1 MKQQIKQTNTIDEKL
16 FSKLKQFSI
25 IDEEVQNSNRNTL
38 ENNQPNYE
46 LVNIKNTDSAIK
58 RDFKVINNKKI
69 NSVRASSPLLSNQ
82 MLITNTPNY
91 TDISGPSK
99 GLKSNYTSGSYSKLP
114 YQSNKSGNSSNNNY
128 TSGKIKNKYDNYS
141 TNKGRSK
148 SKSKDL
154 NSKPNSISLYQEGIK
169 TNYTNSKLQNK
180 RNFNE
185 NCEFDNLYHYNNIR
199 EKSLSQLAPSMMM
212 DSSNYNSY
220 VTNKIQKSN
229 NPSFSSKNALI
240 QANLG
245 DINSGIAMKNQYEEP
260 KQNIGQETI
269 NLNLNLNIN
278 KNQFKS
284 QDIILKNDIRN
295 EKNDLSY
302 EIEQGY
308 IENKSFQNNYYNSN
322 NMQNQ
327 NNKKSNK
334 NNTKVGNFN
343 KFNDNNKQNYPN
355 QISAD
360 DYDYV
365 YNSNDE
371 VELNDNKLE
380 GNFGN
385 SKYPNENQFFK
396 EENKSQ
402 EIDTASHQVEKIED
416 FPNYSALKKKLY
428 QITNVKSQDGLKS
441 SNPVSLYEDFKR
453 IKSKLEKK
461 KDTAEEMRKRSM
473 SPNITSMA
481 RNIQRDPNNF
491 QERLYPYH
499 KVNQGYGYGTN
510 ALSSSGYPD
519 NIKLHFHQKNHL
531 YKVLDENDVF
541 DIYGHKINHDNIYH
555 KEKPKIVNNDF
566 TFSPV
571 FNKKSIQIASKLEP
585 AFERLISKR
594 SKSKTSCNSRNQSF
608 CKANDKKD
616 ENTPQSKKP
625 NTGINSR
632 RNSPPGCRLY
642 QQGIN
647 KLKQKFLDWEIK
659 CTQAMELHKQF
670 DYTPNI
676 LPSSRRFI
684 ENTVKRRDYSDNNN
698 VNKSFNSNKEASENK
713 QKDFNQQDSN
723 IHNKSG
729 ISKHDSFYERNLN
742 WKNYISEKLSKDKEK
757 QTKQENI
764 NCTFTPE
771 ISNNRIP
778 TDEKMIKRNLSGMYE
793 YVMRRR
799 GSLSKDKE
807 QKDLYDK
814 KFNNGKYYQIK
825 PTKTVNVTFEMDRRL
840 EKRQSKVKVQP
851 KADVHS
857 FRELTN
863 SNSFYINPESISS
876 NQIALNNVSKQSSD
890 YLNNKKQEIDTQ
902 NKKFVN
908 AVSTLKTTLNQMK
921 L

>member
-1 MKQQIKQTNTIDEKL
+1 MKQQVKQTNTIDDKL

-38 ENNQPNYE
+38 ENKQQNFDEFN
-46 LVNIKNTDSAIK
+46 NKNTDSAIK

-69 NSVRASSPLLSNQ
+69 NSGRGSSPLLSNQ

-91 TDISGPSK
+91 TDVSGPSK
-99 GLKSNYTSGSYSKLP
+99 GLKSSNYTSGSYSKLP
-114 YQSNKSGNSSNNNY
+114 YQSNKSGRSSNNNY
-128 TSGKIKNKYDNYS
+128 PSWKIKTKYDNYS

-169 TNYTNSKLQNK
+169 TNYTNNKLQNK
-180 RNFNE
+180 KNFNE
-185 NCEFDNLYHYNNIR
+185 SCEFDNLYHYNNIR
-199 EKSLSQLAPSMMM
+199 EKSLSQLNPSVMM

-220 VTNKIQKSN
+220 ATNKIQKSN
-229 NPSFSSKNALI
+229 NPSFSSKNALV
-240 QANLG
+240 QANLV
-245 DINSGIAMKNQYEEP
+245 DPNVENLMRIPYSEEQ
-260 KQNIGQETI
+260 KQNLGQETI

-278 KNQFKS
+278 KNQYRA
-284 QDIILKNDIRN
+284 QDIKLKNESRN
-295 EKNDLSY
+295 EKNDISY
-302 EIEQGY
+302 EIDQGY
-308 IENKSFQNNYYNSN
+308 TENKSYNKNFSGNSIPSQNQLKSIKNSTNISNFNNYN
-322 NMQNQ
+322 
-327 NNKKSNK
+327 
-334 NNTKVGNFN
+334 
-343 KFNDNNKQNYPN
+343 NNKQNMQN
-355 QISAD
+355 KISTD
-360 DYDYV
+360 DYNYI

-380 GNFGN
+380 GNFEN

-396 EENKSQ
+396 EENSQ
-402 EIDTASHQVEKIED
+402 DVDTASHQVDKIED
-416 FPNYSALKKKLY
+416 FPNYSALKKKLH
-428 QITNVKSQDGLKS
+428 QISNVKSQVGLKS
-441 SNPVSLYEDFKR
+441 ANPVSLYEDFKR

-461 KDTAEEMRKRSM
+461 KETAEEIRKRSM
-473 SPNITSMA
+473 SPNITTMA
-481 RNIQRDPNNF
+481 KNIQRDPNNF

-510 ALSSSGYPD
+510 ALSSSKYPD
-519 NIKLHFHQKNHL
+519 NVKLHFHQKNHL

-541 DIYGHKINHDNIYH
+541 DIYGHRINHDNIYH

-566 TFSPV
+566 TFSPA

-585 AFERLISKR
+585 AFERLISRR

-608 CKANDKKD
+608 CKANEKKD
-616 ENTPQSKKP
+616 ENTPKSKKP
-625 NTGINSR
+625 STGINSR
-632 RNSPPGCRLY
+632 KNSPPGCRLY

-698 VNKSFNSNKEASENK
+698 VNKSFNSNKEPSENR

-742 WKNYISEKLSKDKEK
+742 WKNYVSEKLSKDKEK

-771 ISNNRIP
+771 ISSTRIP

-807 QKDLYDK
+807 QKDIYDR

-825 PTKTVNVTFEMDRRL
+825 PTKPVNVTFEMDRRL
-840 EKRQSKVKVQP
+840 EKRQSKVKFQP

-857 FRELTN
+857 FRALTN
-863 SNSFYINPESISS
+863 SNSFYINPDSISS
-876 NQIALNNVSKQSSD
+876 NQIAMNNVSKQSSD
-890 YLNNKKQEIDTQ
+890 YLNNRNQEIDAQ
-902 NKKFVN
+902 NKRFVN
-908 AVSTLKTTLNQMK
+908 AVCTLKTTLNQMK